1 MANSQIKY
9 TYDGV
14 TETKDDGYSLPT
26 KGKLMADNLKGEVVL
41 ALEEKTVTTNG
52 EVTPSNGKDG
62 LSKVVVNVS
71 TTAGVT
77 WQEKTVTPSE
87 TAQTITPT
95 GGTTPSYGLSKVTVN
110 AITATYVGSQVPRQT
125 STSTP
130 TWSHS
135 ATGDDVDV
143 TVTVPAGYYAD
154 ATQFTYEAKNILPAT
169 DPDATVS
176 QILDGFQA
184 YDEEGNL
191 IEGTMPNH
199 SNGAVNI
206 PAGDADGE
214 VLIPEGYYN
223 GSGNA
228 VAAAGTVKGNDVT
241 ATLSGPTFAT
251 NKFTVTA
258 SGSTSVSAVTA
269 GWISGTVG
277 TKQTGSISGSLDLAQ
292 VGVGVNASTTT
303 LALNPSITRTAKPSA
318 DTWTD
323 GANGAGVTT
332 KPTSGVYVQVN
343 RASVSSSATATGK
356 VSTAGYGDAT
366 HFTPDTATTINA
378 SVTSATLY
386 VPIKATT
393 IGSPSATSTKSG
405 PTTVTGTASTVT
417 VPSGATI
424 VRYTFTAT
432 PSYTQSAQGYVTDTA
447 AHTGEATTQ
456 TVDIPVFQLS

>member
-1 MANSQIKY
+1 MAQIKY
-9 TYDGV
+9 TYGSQEPV
-14 TETKDDGYSLPT
+14 NKPNGTVLETA
-26 KGKLMADNLKGEVVL
+26 GKLMNGNLKGEVVL

-52 EVTPSNGKDG
+52 EVTPSSGKDG

-71 TTAGVT
+71 TTEGVT
-77 WQEKTVTPSE
+77 WEQKTVTPSE
-87 TAQTITPT
+87 SEQTIVPT
-95 GGTTPSYGLSKVTVN
+95 GGATPSYGLSQVTVN

-154 ATQFTYEAKNILPAT
+154 ATQFTYTAEDILPAT

-176 QILDGFQA
+176 QILDGYQA
-184 YDEEGNL
+184 YNESGEL

-206 PAGDADGE
+206 PAGDADGK

-228 VAAAGTVKGNDVT
+228 VAAAGTVKGNDVA

-258 SGSTSVSAVTA
+258 SGTTSVSAVTA
-269 GWISGTVG
+269 GWISSTVG
-277 TKQTGSISGSLDLAQ
+277 TKQTGTVSGSLDLAQ
-292 VGVGVNASTTT
+292 VGVGVTPSKTSMT
-303 LALNPSITRTAKPSA
+303 LNPAITRTAKPSA

-323 GANGAGVTT
+323 ASNGAGVTT

-343 RASVSSSATATGK
+343 RASVSDSATAIGK
-356 VSTAGYGDAT
+356 VSTAGYGDTT
-366 HFTPDTATTINA
+366 HFTADAATTINA
-378 SVTSATLY
+378 SVSSATLY

-393 IGSPSATSTKSG
+393 IGSPSATPNKSG
-405 PTTVTGTASTVT
+405 PTSATGTASTIT

-424 VRYTFTAT
+424 VRYTITVT
-432 PSYTQSAQGYVTDTA
+432 PSYKQSAEGYVTDLN
-447 AHTGEATTQ
+447 AHTGEAVTEI
-456 TVDIPVFQLS
+456 VDIPVFQLS